1 MIWVCCV
8 SLKKNDILHCLVC
21 YLKNNHSWA
30 YLCGANQYPTWCRVV
45 VCSIVEGEEPHDRFD
60 VRFAPQYTSISEGGM
75 VFAVQF
81 RKTRGD
87 QHRFCYLMRGR
98 GDSWIIQQ
106 LFGKRAIRV
115 VIVDELLACLFRD
128 AKLWLKRKWEV
139 MVGKNLFSHSVD
151 LFFSFLFK

>member
-45 VCSIVEGEEPHDRFD
+45 VCSIVEGEATPW
-60 VRFAPQYTSISEGGM
+60 SIRRSFCAALHVHFGGGM

-98 GDSWIIQQ
+98 GVSWIIQQ

-115 VIVDELLACLFRD
+115 VIVDESLACLFRD
-128 AKLWLKRKWEV
+128 AKLWLKWKWEV
-139 MVGKNLFSHSVD
+139 MMGNNLFSHSVD
-151 LFFSFLFK
+151 LFFSF